1 MSTCVKRP
9 TLTEAASRHRGRAI
23 VSVLGGLA
31 LITIILVGIVVPA
44 SAHVSVSSTDAA
56 QGGFGKAVF
65 RVPTES
71 DTASTTK
78 LVVSLPKDTPFAF
91 VTAQSKPGWTVTL
104 DKQKL
109 AKPTKVGEFELTEA
123 VRTITWSTTGD
134 GIAPSQFDEFALS
147 GGPFPDD
154 ESVSFAAE
162 QTYSDGEVV
171 SWNEVQKGDT
181 EPEHPAP
188 TLTLAAPVVEKSVA
202 STSEPSIAHEGDDT
216 ARLLGGG
223 SLAVA
228 LAALVVALRRGRRR
242 A

>member
-1 MSTCVKRP
+1 MNRTPARLC
-9 TLTEAASRHRGRAI
+9 A
-23 VSVLGGLA
+23 A
-31 LITIILVGIVVPA
+31 LITVALVGFAGAA

-78 LVVSLPKDTPFAF
+78 LVVTLPKDAPFAF
-91 VTAQSKPGWTVTL
+91 VTAQAKPGWKVVL
-104 DKQKL
+104 RKEKL
-109 AKPTKVGEFELTEA
+109 AAPTKVGDFELTEA
-123 VRTITWSTTGD
+123 VRTVTWTTTGK
-134 GIAPSQFDEFALS
+134 GIAPSQFDEFAIS

-154 ESVSFAAE
+154 ESISFTAK

-171 SWNEVQKGDT
+171 NWDQVAEGDT

-188 TLTLAAPVVEKSVA
+188 TLKL
-202 STSEPSIAHEGDDT
+202 SEPTEEDSKAYSSEMSIAYDRDNTG
-216 ARLLGGG
+216 RWLGG
-223 SLAVA
+223 SALAVA
-228 LAALVVALRRGRRR
+228 VATLLVVLRQNRRR

>member
-1 MSTCVKRP
+1 MNRTSARLC
-9 TLTEAASRHRGRAI
+9 A
-23 VSVLGGLA
+23 A
-31 LITIILVGIVVPA
+31 LITVALVGFAGAA

-78 LVVSLPKDTPFAF
+78 LVVTLPKDAPFAF
-91 VTAQSKPGWTVTL
+91 VTAQAKPGWKVVL
-104 DKQKL
+104 KKEKL
-109 AKPTKVGEFELTEA
+109 AKPTKVGDFELTEA
-123 VRTITWSTTGD
+123 VRTVTWTTTGK
-134 GIAPSQFDEFALS
+134 GIAPSQFDEFAIS

-154 ESVSFAAE
+154 ESISFTAK

-171 SWNEVQKGDT
+171 NWDQVAEGDT

-188 TLTLAAPVVEKSVA
+188 TLKLSAPVVEEEDSA
-202 STSEPSIAHEGDDT
+202 YSSELSIAYDRDNTG
-216 ARLLGGG
+216 RWLGG
-223 SLAVA
+223 SALAVA
-228 LAALVVALRRGRRR
+228 VATLLVVLRQNRRR